1 MRILM
6 LISQRS
12 LHSKRQIAD
21 EENEE
26 RKYMRQFTSDE
37 LRRTWKQFY
46 IERGHVDVGAVSLV
60 SDGSTGVLFNV
71 AGMQPLM
78 PYLLGQKHPLG
89 TRLCNVQGCV
99 RTNDIDSV
107 GDKSHVTFFE
117 MMGSWSLGDY
127 FKKERC
133 QWSFE
138 LLTQVFGFDADHLA
152 ATVFAG
158 DENAPRDEEGAQYR
172 IASGFKKENIYYLP
186 AEDNWWGL
194 EYGPCGPDSEMFYV
208 ADRPDCGPNCGP
220 GCHCGKYTE
229 LGNDVF
235 MQYEKHHDGS
245 LTPLKQKNVDTGWGL
260 ERILAFLNGTR
271 DVYQIDLFAPVIAY
285 IEKASGTKY
294 EQDEKLTRSMRI
306 LADHIRTSV
315 MLIGDEAKLL
325 PSNAGAG
332 YVLRRL
338 IRRAVRHGRVLNLNA
353 ENLLKIA
360 EIYIDDIY
368 AESYPLLKENKE
380 FVITELQKE
389 INRFESTVEN
399 GMKEFRKILEQKKK
413 AGNTE
418 IDGKSAF
425 YLYDTF
431 GFPIELTVELAQEE
445 GLQVDEN
452 GFAEAMEEQKQK
464 ARDNQ
469 NFSAKLAVENAGLY
483 ESLDASVVSEF
494 VGYDTL
500 TAESSI
506 AAMNTGSE
514 WKDSLLEGEE
524 GTIITLQTPF
534 YATMGGQ
541 KGDFGVIRTGQGV
554 FDVQDTIKLPG
565 GRIGHIGKVV
575 SGVMNKGENASL
587 SVSALNRGNTC
598 KNHTATHLLQE
609 ALREVLGDHVEQSGS
624 YQDGER
630 TRFDFSHGQA
640 MTAEEI
646 RKVEEIVNDKIAE
659 DLIVE
664 TKIMSLDEAKKTG
677 AMALFGEKYG
687 DTVRVVM
694 IGDFS
699 KELCGGTHVGH
710 TGEIASFKIL
720 SESGVAAGIRR
731 IEAITGR
738 NVTAYYQDM
747 EEKLNVVART
757 LKTSPASLVERA
769 EHLMAEMK
777 ALQSENESLKSKA
790 AKDALG
796 DVSNQV
802 KEIKDVKFL
811 SASVVGVDMNGLRD
825 LGDQLKTK
833 IGEGVIVLISDCDG
847 KVNMVAMATE
857 EAISKGAHA
866 GNLIKGI
873 AALVGGGGGGRPN
886 MAQAGGKN
894 PAGIDAA
901 IAEASKVLES
911 QLG

>member
-1 MRILM
+1 M
-6 LISQRS
+6 
-12 LHSKRQIAD
+12 K
-21 EENEE
+21 
-26 RKYMRQFTSDE
+26 QFTSDE
-37 LRRTWKQFY
+37 LRNAWKQFY

-78 PYLLGQKHPLG
+78 PYLLGKKHPLG

-107 GDKSHVTFFE
+107 GDRSHVTFFE
-117 MMGSWSLGDY
+117 MLGSWSLGDY

-152 ATVFAG
+152 ATVFEG
-158 DENAPRDEEGAQYR
+158 DENAPRDEEGAKYR

-194 EYGPCGPDSEMFYV
+194 EYGPCGPDSEMFYI
-208 ADRPDCGPNCGP
+208 ADRPDCGQDCGP
-220 GCHCGKYTE
+220 GCDCGKYTE

-235 MQYEKHHDGS
+235 MQYEKHHDGH

-271 DVYQIDLFAPVIAY
+271 DVYRIDLFAPVIAY
-285 IEKASGTKY
+285 IEQASGTKY
-294 EQDEKLTRSMRI
+294 EEDEKLTRSMRI

-338 IRRAVRHGRVLNLNA
+338 IRRAVRHGRVLGLSTQ
-353 ENLLKIA
+353 NLLHIA
-360 EIYIDDIY
+360 EMYIDTIY
-368 AESYPLLKENKE
+368 AESYPLLKKNKE
-380 FVITELQKE
+380 FVLTELKKE
-389 INRFESTVEN
+389 IDRFESTVEN
-399 GMKEFRKILEQKKK
+399 GMKEFKKILEQKKE
-413 AGNTE
+413 ADSGQ

-431 GFPIELTVELAQEE
+431 GFPIELTVELAGEE
-445 GLQVDEN
+445 GLSVDED
-452 GFAEAMEEQKQK
+452 GFAKAMEEQKQK

-469 NFSAKLAVENAGLY
+469 NFSTRLSADNGLY
-483 ESLDASVVSEF
+483 EKLDAGIVSEF
-494 VGYDTL
+494 IGYDTL
-500 TAESSI
+500 KAEETI
-506 AAMNTGSE
+506 AAVNNGSE
-514 WKDSLLEGEE
+514 WKDSLKEGEE
-524 GTIITLQTPF
+524 GTVITAKTPF

-541 KGDFGVIRTGQGV
+541 KGDFGVIVTKNGT
-554 FDVQDTIKLPG
+554 FDVQETVKLPG

-575 SGVMNKGENASL
+575 SGSIAKGETATL
-587 SVSALNRGNTC
+587 EVSALNRSNTC
-598 KNHTATHLLQE
+598 RNHTATHLLQE

-646 RKVEEIVNDKIAE
+646 KKVETIVNEKITE
-659 DLIVE
+659 DLPVE
-664 TKIMSLDEAKKTG
+664 TKVMSLEEAKKTG

-687 DTVRVVM
+687 DTVRVIM

-699 KELCGGTHVGH
+699 RELCGGTHVGH
-710 TGEIASFKIL
+710 TGDIASFKIL

-738 NVTAYYQDM
+738 NVTAYYQEM
-747 EEKLNVVART
+747 EEKLAETARI
-757 LKTSPASLVERA
+757 LKTTPVSLTERA
-769 EHLMAEMK
+769 EHLMAELK

-790 AKDALG
+790 AKEALG
-796 DVSNQV
+796 DVMDQV
-802 KEIKDVKFL
+802 VEVNGVKL
-811 SASVVGVDMNGLRD
+811 LATKVSGVDMNGLRD
-825 LGDQLKTK
+825 LGDQLKAK
-833 IGEGVIVLISDCDG
+833 IAEGVVVLMSDLDG
-847 KVNMVAMATE
+847 KVNMVAMATDD
-857 EAISKGAHA
+857 AMKKGAHA

-894 PAGIDAA
+894 PAGIDEA
-901 IAEASKVLES
+901 IKKSAEVLKE
-911 QLG
+911 QIK

>member
-1 MRILM
+1 MV
-6 LISQRS
+6 
-12 LHSKRQIAD
+12 RQ
-21 EENEE
+21 
-26 RKYMRQFTSDE
+26 MRQFTSDE
-37 LRRTWKQFY
+37 LRKTWKEFY

-133 QWSFE
+133 QWSYE

-158 DENAPRDEEGAQYR
+158 DENAPRDEEGAQFR

-208 ADRPDCGPNCGP
+208 ADVPDCGPDCGP

-235 MQYEKHHDGS
+235 MQYEKHQDGS

-260 ERILAFLNGTR
+260 ERILAFLNGTK
-271 DVYQIDLFAPVIAY
+271 DVYKIDLFAPVIAY
-285 IEKASGTKY
+285 IEKVSGKKY
-294 EQDEKLTRSMRI
+294 EEDEKLTKSMRI

-315 MLIGDEAKLL
+315 MLIGDEARLL
-325 PSNAGAG
+325 PSNVGAG

-338 IRRAVRHGRVLNLNA
+338 IRRAVRHGRMLNLSMQD
-353 ENLLKIA
+353 LLKIA
-360 EIYIDDIY
+360 EMYITDIY
-368 AESYPLLKENKE
+368 AESYPLLMKNKD
-380 FVITELQKE
+380 FVLTELKKE
-389 INRFESTVEN
+389 IERFESTLEN
-399 GMKEFRKILEQKKK
+399 GMKEFKKILEQKKA
-413 AGNTE
+413 AGEKE

-445 GLQVDEN
+445 GLAVDEN
-452 GFAEAMEEQKQK
+452 GFAAAMEEQKQK

-469 NFSAKLAVENAGLY
+469 SFSAKLSNDTALY
-483 ESLDASVVSEF
+483 DELDDSVVSEF

-500 TAESSI
+500 TAQSTI
-506 AAMNTGSE
+506 LAICADGA
-514 WKDSLLEGEE
+514 WKDTLTTGEE
-524 GTIITLQTPF
+524 GTVITAKTPF

-541 KGDFGVIRTGQGV
+541 KGDLGVIRTADGV
-554 FDVQDTIKLPG
+554 FEVTDTVKLPG
-565 GRIGHIGKVV
+565 GRIGHIGKAV
-575 SGVMNKGENASL
+575 SGTVKQKETADL
-587 SVSALNRGNTC
+587 EVSSLNRGNTC

-630 TRFDFSHGQA
+630 TRFDFSHGQS
-640 MTAEEI
+640 MTADELK
-646 RKVEEIVNDKIAE
+646 KVEEIVNAKIAE
-659 DLIVE
+659 DLPVE
-664 TKIMSLDEAKKTG
+664 TKVMSLEEAKQTG

-731 IEAITGR
+731 IEAITGNQVR
-738 NVTAYYQDM
+738 AYY
-747 EEKLNVVART
+747 EELEERLNTAAKT
-757 LKTSPASLVERA
+757 LKTTPSGLVERA
-769 EHLMAEMK
+769 EHLMAELR

-796 DVSNQV
+796 DVMDQV
-802 KEIKDVKFL
+802 KDVKGVKL
-811 SASVVGVDMNGLRD
+811 LATSVAGVDMNGLRD
-825 LGDQLKTK
+825 LGDQLKAK
-833 IGEGVIVLISDCDG
+833 LGEGVIVLISECDG
-847 KVNMVAMATE
+847 KVNMVAMATDG
-857 EAISKGAHA
+857 AMAKGAHA

-873 AALVGGGGGGRPN
+873 AGLVGGGGGGRPN

-894 PAGIDAA
+894 PSGIPDA
-901 IAEASKVLES
+901 IANCEEVLAA
-911 QLG
+911 QI

>member
-1 MRILM
+1 
-6 LISQRS
+6 
-12 LHSKRQIAD
+12 
-21 EENEE
+21 
-26 RKYMRQFTSDE
+26 MRQFTSDE
-37 LRRTWKQFY
+37 LRKTWKQFY

-208 ADRPDCGPNCGP
+208 ADRPDCGPDCGP

-235 MQYEKHHDGS
+235 MQYEKHQDGS

-285 IEKASGTKY
+285 VEKVSGTKY

-325 PSNAGAG
+325 PSNVGAG

-338 IRRAVRHGRVLNLNA
+338 IRRAVRHGRVLNLKVDD
-353 ENLLKIA
+353 LLRIA

-368 AESYPLLKENKE
+368 AESYPLLKANKE
-380 FVITELQKE
+380 FVITELKKE

-413 AGNTE
+413 AGSAE

-445 GLQVDEN
+445 GLKVDEA

-469 NFSAKLAVENAGLY
+469 NFSAKLSTENAGLY

-500 TAESSI
+500 DAESSI
-506 AAMNTGSE
+506 AAINTGSE
-514 WKDSLLEGEE
+514 WKDSLNEGEE
-524 GTIITLQTPF
+524 GTVITFKTPF

-541 KGDFGVIRTGQGV
+541 KGDFGVIRTKQGV
-554 FDVQDTIKLPG
+554 FDVLDTIKLPG

-575 SGVMNKGENASL
+575 SGVITAGESASL

-659 DLIVE
+659 DLTVE

-694 IGDFS
+694 VGDFS

-710 TGEIASFKIL
+710 TGEIGSFKIL

-747 EEKLNVVART
+747 EEKLNAVAVA
-757 LKTSPASLVERA
+757 LKTSPASLLERA

-796 DVSNQV
+796 DVSDQV
-802 KEIKDVKFL
+802 KEIKGVKFL
-811 SASVVGVDMNGLRD
+811 STSVAGVDMNGLRD

-833 IGEGVIVLISDCDG
+833 IGEGVIVLMSECDG
-847 KVNMVAMATE
+847 KVNMVAMATQ
-857 EAISKGAHA
+857 EAIDKGAHA

-894 PAGIDAA
+894 PAGISAA
-901 IAEASKVLES
+901 IAEASKVLDS

>member
-1 MRILM
+1 
-6 LISQRS
+6 
-12 LHSKRQIAD
+12 
-21 EENEE
+21 
-26 RKYMRQFTSDE
+26 MRQFTSDE
-37 LRRTWKQFY
+37 LRKTWKQFY
-46 IERGHVDVGAVSLV
+46 IDRGHVDVGAVSLV
-60 SDGSTGVLFNV
+60 SDGSTGVMFNV

-208 ADRPDCGPNCGP
+208 ADRPDCGPDCGP

-235 MQYEKHHDGS
+235 MQYEKHHDGH

-271 DVYQIDLFAPVIAY
+271 DVYRVDLFAPVIAY
-285 IEKASGTKY
+285 IEKVSGTKY
-294 EQDEKLTRSMRI
+294 EEDEKLTRSMRI

-325 PSNAGAG
+325 PSNVGAG

-338 IRRAVRHGRVLNLNA
+338 IRRAVRHGRMLNLKT
-353 ENLLKIA
+353 EDLLTIA
-360 EIYIDDIY
+360 QMYIDDIY
-368 AESYPLLKENKE
+368 AESYPLLVKNKE
-380 FVITELQKE
+380 FVLSELKKE
-389 INRFESTVEN
+389 IDRFESTLEN
-399 GMKEFRKILEQKKK
+399 GMKEFKKILEQKKEEK
-413 AGNTE
+413 SVE

-431 GFPIELTVELAQEE
+431 GFPLELTVELAQEE
-445 GLQVDEN
+445 GLKVDEE
-452 GFAEAMEEQKQK
+452 GFARAMEEQKQK

-469 NFSAKLAVENAGLY
+469 SFSARLSTDTALY
-483 ESLDASVVSEF
+483 DELEESLVSEF
-494 VGYDTL
+494 TGYDTL
-500 TAESSI
+500 QAESSI
-506 AAMNTGSE
+506 AAIASDGKWQDVLSE
-514 WKDSLLEGEE
+514 GQE
-524 GTIITLQTPF
+524 GTIITVKTPF

-541 KGDFGVIRTGQGV
+541 KGDFGVIKTADGTFEV
-554 FDVQDTIKLPG
+554 TDTVKVPG

-575 SGVMNKGENASL
+575 SGVIKKDTKADL
-587 SVSALNRGNTC
+587 SVSSLNRGNTC

-640 MTAEEI
+640 MTAEELK
-646 RKVEEIVNDKIAE
+646 KVEEIVNAKIAE
-659 DLIVE
+659 DLPVE
-664 TKIMSLDEAKKTG
+664 TKVMSLEEAKKTG

-699 KELCGGTHVGH
+699 RELCGGTHVGH

-720 SESGVAAGIRR
+720 SESGVAAGVRR
-731 IEAITGR
+731 IEAITGN
-738 NVTAYYQDM
+738 NVTAYYQEM
-747 EEKLNVVART
+747 EDRLNAVARV
-757 LKTSPASLVERA
+757 LKTSPATLLDRA
-769 EHLMAEMK
+769 EHLMAEIK
-777 ALQSENESLKSKA
+777 VLQSENESLKSKA

-796 DVSNQV
+796 DVMNQV
-802 KEIKDVKFL
+802 KEVKGVKL
-811 SASVVGVDMNGLRD
+811 LAASVAGVDMNGLRD
-825 LGDQLKTK
+825 LGDQLKAK

-847 KVNMVAMATE
+847 KVNMVAMATRG
-857 EAISKGAHA
+857 AMDKGAHA

-894 PAGIDAA
+894 PAGIPDA
-901 IAEASKVLES
+901 IAKCEEVLTA
-911 QLG
+911 QI

>member
-1 MRILM
+1 
-6 LISQRS
+6 
-12 LHSKRQIAD
+12 
-21 EENEE
+21 
-26 RKYMRQFTSDE
+26 MRQFTSDE
-37 LRRTWKQFY
+37 LRKTWKQFY
-46 IERGHVDVGAVSLV
+46 IDRGHVDVGAVSLV

-127 FKKERC
+127 FKEERC
-133 QWSFE
+133 KWSFE

-208 ADRPDCGPNCGP
+208 ADRPDCGSDCGP

-260 ERILAFLNGTR
+260 ERILAFLNGTK
-271 DVYQIDLFAPVIAY
+271 DVYQIDLFSPVIAY
-285 IEKASGTKY
+285 IEKVSGTKY
-294 EQDEKLTRSMRI
+294 EQDENLTRSMRI

-325 PSNAGAG
+325 PSNVGAG

-338 IRRAVRHGRVLNLNA
+338 IRRAVRHGRVLGLSADNII
-353 ENLLKIA
+353 KIA

-380 FVITELQKE
+380 FVITELKKE

-399 GMKEFRKILEQKKK
+399 GMKEFRKILEVKKK
-413 AGNTE
+413 AGLSE

-431 GFPIELTVELAQEE
+431 GFPIELTVEMAQEE
-445 GLQVDEN
+445 GLKVDEE
-452 GFAEAMEEQKQK
+452 GFAQAMEEQKQK

-469 NFSAKLAVENAGLY
+469 NFSSKLSTDNAGLY
-483 ESLDASVVSEF
+483 DSLDPSVISEF
-494 VGYDTL
+494 VGYDAL
-500 TAESSI
+500 TAQSGI
-506 AAMNTGSE
+506 AAINVGNE
-514 WKDSLLEGEE
+514 WKDSLSEGEE
-524 GTIITLQTPF
+524 GTIITSKTPF

-541 KGDFGVIRTGQGV
+541 CADNGIITCGESEFRVE
-554 FDVQDTIKLPG
+554 DTVKLPG
-565 GRIGHIGKVV
+565 DRIGHVGKVV
-575 SGVMNKGENASL
+575 KGTLKTGDMA
-587 SVSALNRGNTC
+587 ALQVNEANRSDTC
-598 KNHTATHLLQE
+598 KNHSATHLLQS
-609 ALREVLGDHVEQSGS
+609 ALRTVLGTHVEQAGSFVSG
-624 YQDGER
+624 DR
-630 TRFDFSHGQA
+630 LRFDFSHFSA
-640 MTAEEI
+640 MTKEELA
-646 RKVEEIVNDKIAE
+646 RTEQIVNEQIA
-659 DLIVE
+659 LGLPVV
-664 TKIMSLDEAKKTG
+664 TQVMSIEEAKKTG

-687 DTVRVVM
+687 EEVRVVKM
-694 IGDFS
+694 GDFS
-699 KELCGGTHVGH
+699 TELCGGTHVGN
-710 TGEIASFKIL
+710 TAEVRLFKIV
-720 SESGVAAGIRR
+720 SESGVAAGVRR
-731 IEAITGR
+731 IEALTG
-738 NVTAYYQDM
+738 NSVLKYYADM
-747 EEKLNVVART
+747 EARIQEAAEIVKTAPAELTSKLA
-757 LKTSPASLVERA
+757 
-769 EHLMAEMK
+769 HLMAELK
-777 ALQSENESLKSKA
+777 TLQSENESLKSKA

-796 DVSNQV
+796 DVMDQV
-802 KEIKDVKFL
+802 AEIKGVKL
-811 SASVVGVDMNGLRD
+811 LATKVSGVDMNGLRD
-825 LGDQLKTK
+825 LGDQLKAK
-833 IGEGVIVLISDCDG
+833 LGEGVIVLISDKDG
-847 KVNMVAMATE
+847 KVNMVAMATD
-857 EAISKGAHA
+857 EAQKKGAHA

-873 AALVGGGGGGRPN
+873 AALVGGGGGGRPG

-894 PAGIDAA
+894 PAGIDDA
-901 IAEASKVLES
+901 IAESRKVLEG
-911 QLG
+911 QIV

>member
-1 MRILM
+1 M
-6 LISQRS
+6 
-12 LHSKRQIAD
+12 K
-21 EENEE
+21 
-26 RKYMRQFTSDE
+26 QFTSDE
-37 LRRTWKQFY
+37 LRNAWKQFY

-78 PYLLGQKHPLG
+78 PYLLGKKHPLG

-107 GDKSHVTFFE
+107 GDRSHVTFFE
-117 MMGSWSLGDY
+117 MLGSWSLGDY

-152 ATVFAG
+152 ATVFEG
-158 DENAPRDEEGAQYR
+158 DENAPRDEEGAKYR

-208 ADRPDCGPNCGP
+208 ADRPDCGPDCGP
-220 GCHCGKYTE
+220 GCDCGKYTE

-235 MQYEKHHDGS
+235 MQYEKHHDGH

-271 DVYQIDLFAPVIAY
+271 DVYRIDLFAPVIAY
-285 IEKASGTKY
+285 IEQASGTKY
-294 EQDEKLTRSMRI
+294 EEDEKLTRSMRI

-338 IRRAVRHGRVLNLNA
+338 IRRAVRHGRVLGLSTQ
-353 ENLLKIA
+353 NLLHIA
-360 EIYIDDIY
+360 EMYIDTIY
-368 AESYPLLKENKE
+368 AESYPLLKKNKE
-380 FVITELQKE
+380 FVLTELKKE
-389 INRFESTVEN
+389 IDRFESTVEN
-399 GMKEFRKILEQKKK
+399 GMKEFKKILEQKKE
-413 AGNTE
+413 ADSDQ

-431 GFPIELTVELAQEE
+431 GFPIELTVELAGEE
-445 GLQVDEN
+445 GLSVDED
-452 GFAEAMEEQKQK
+452 GFAKAMEEQKQK

-469 NFSAKLAVENAGLY
+469 NFSARLSADNGLY
-483 ESLDASVVSEF
+483 EKLDAGIVSEF
-494 VGYDTL
+494 IGYDTL
-500 TAESSI
+500 KAEETI
-506 AAMNTGSE
+506 AAVNNGSE
-514 WKDSLLEGEE
+514 WKDSLKEGEE
-524 GTIITLQTPF
+524 GTVITAKTPF

-541 KGDFGVIRTGQGV
+541 KGDFGVIVTKNGT
-554 FDVQDTIKLPG
+554 FDVQETVKLPG

-575 SGVMNKGENASL
+575 SGSIAKGETATL
-587 SVSALNRGNTC
+587 EVSALNRSNTC
-598 KNHTATHLLQE
+598 RNHTATHLLQE

-646 RKVEEIVNDKIAE
+646 KKVEAIVNEKIAE
-659 DLIVE
+659 DLPVE
-664 TKIMSLDEAKKTG
+664 TKVMSLEEAKKTG

-699 KELCGGTHVGH
+699 RELCGGTHVGH
-710 TGEIASFKIL
+710 TGDIASFKIL

-731 IEAITGR
+731 IEALTGR
-738 NVTAYYQDM
+738 NVTAYYQEM
-747 EEKLNVVART
+747 EEKLAETARI
-757 LKTSPASLVERA
+757 LKTTPASLIERA
-769 EHLMAEMK
+769 EHLMTELK
-777 ALQSENESLKSKA
+777 SLQSENESLKSKA
-790 AKDALG
+790 AKEALG
-796 DVSNQV
+796 DVMDQV
-802 KEIKDVKFL
+802 VEVNGVKL
-811 SASVVGVDMNGLRD
+811 LAAKVSGVDMNGLRD
-825 LGDQLKTK
+825 LGDQLKAK
-833 IGEGVIVLISDCDG
+833 IAEGVVVLMSDLDG
-847 KVNMVAMATE
+847 KVNMVSMATDG
-857 EAISKGAHA
+857 AMKKGAHA

-894 PAGIDAA
+894 PAGIDEA
-901 IAEASKVLES
+901 ITKSAEVLKE
-911 QLG
+911 QIK

>member
-1 MRILM
+1 
-6 LISQRS
+6 
-12 LHSKRQIAD
+12 
-21 EENEE
+21 
-26 RKYMRQFTSDE
+26 MRQFTSDE
-37 LRRTWKQFY
+37 LRKTWKQFY
-46 IERGHVDVGAVSLV
+46 IDRGHVDVGAVSLV
-60 SDGSTGVLFNV
+60 SDGSTGVMFNV

-208 ADRPDCGPNCGP
+208 ADRPDCGPDCGP

-235 MQYEKHHDGS
+235 MQYEKHHDGH

-271 DVYQIDLFAPVIAY
+271 DVYRVDLFAPVIAY
-285 IEKASGTKY
+285 IEKVSGTKY
-294 EQDEKLTRSMRI
+294 EEDEKLTRSMRI

-325 PSNAGAG
+325 PSNVGAG

-338 IRRAVRHGRVLNLNA
+338 IRRAVRHGRMLNLKT
-353 ENLLKIA
+353 EDLLTIA
-360 EIYIDDIY
+360 QMYIDDIY
-368 AESYPLLKENKE
+368 AESYPLLVKNKE
-380 FVITELQKE
+380 FVLSELKKE
-389 INRFESTVEN
+389 IDRFESTLEN
-399 GMKEFRKILEQKKK
+399 GMKEFKKILEQKKEEK
-413 AGNTE
+413 SVE

-431 GFPIELTVELAQEE
+431 GFPLELTVELAQEE
-445 GLQVDEN
+445 GLKVDEE
-452 GFAEAMEEQKQK
+452 GFERAMEEQKQK

-469 NFSAKLAVENAGLY
+469 SFSARLSTDTALY
-483 ESLDASVVSEF
+483 DELDESLVSEF
-494 VGYDTL
+494 TGYDTL
-500 TAESSI
+500 QAESSVAAI
-506 AAMNTGSE
+506 ASDGKWQDVLSE
-514 WKDSLLEGEE
+514 GQE
-524 GTIITLQTPF
+524 GTIITVKTPF

-541 KGDFGVIRTGQGV
+541 KGDFGVIKTADGTFEV
-554 FDVQDTIKLPG
+554 IDTVKVPG

-575 SGVMNKGENASL
+575 SGTIKKDAKADL
-587 SVSALNRGNTC
+587 SVSSLNRGNTC

-640 MTAEEI
+640 MTNEELK
-646 RKVEEIVNDKIAE
+646 KVEEIVNAKIAE
-659 DLIVE
+659 DLPVE
-664 TKIMSLDEAKKTG
+664 TKVMSLEEAKKTG

-687 DTVRVVM
+687 DTVRVIM

-699 KELCGGTHVGH
+699 RELCGGTHVGH

-720 SESGVAAGIRR
+720 SESGVAAGVRR
-731 IEAITGR
+731 IEAITGN
-738 NVTAYYQDM
+738 NVTAYYQEM
-747 EEKLNVVART
+747 EERLNAVARV
-757 LKTSPASLVERA
+757 LKTSPATLLDRA

-777 ALQSENESLKSKA
+777 VLQSENESLKSKA

-796 DVSNQV
+796 DVMNQV
-802 KEIKDVKFL
+802 KEVKGVKL
-811 SASVVGVDMNGLRD
+811 LAASVAGVDMNGLRD
-825 LGDQLKTK
+825 LGDQLKAK

-847 KVNMVAMATE
+847 KVNMVAMATQG
-857 EAISKGAHA
+857 AMDKGAHA

-894 PAGIDAA
+894 PAGIPDA
-901 IAEASKVLES
+901 IAKCEEVLAA
-911 QLG
+911 QV